1 MAVKR
6 AIDRIRPSAA
16 IGAMAAFAL
25 LCCAAAATFAAPPA
39 PADHAVG
46 TLVRVDVDARRLAIA
61 TDAQTGSELGQGG
74 EINLYVDATTTASRA
89 GKNIKLIELKP
100 GERLLV
106 RTQTNR
112 NRTQASKILVLPN
125 TDMDQGPGRYLH
137 GTIGEVRTATRM
149 LHINQAESRILNKIG
164 FDEQTT
170 VVTLDGK
177 PMAVTSLKPGDEIDA
192 SLRLRS
198 RITTAKQI
206 VLLRSAKGP

>member
-1 MAVKR
+1 MASMH

-16 IGAMAAFAL
+16 RVAMVAFAL
-25 LCCAAAATFAAPPA
+25 LCCAAAATLASPPVA
-39 PADHAVG
+39 GDHAVG
-46 TLVRVDVDARRLAIA
+46 TLVRVDVNAKRLAIA

-89 GKNIKLIELKP
+89 GKQIKLIELKP

-106 RTQTNR
+106 RTTTSR
-112 NRTQASKILVLPN
+112 NRTQANKILVLPD
-125 TDMDQGPGRYLH
+125 TDMNQGPGRYLH
-137 GTIGEVRTATRM
+137 GTVGEVRTGTRM
-149 LHINQAESRILNKIG
+149 LHISQAESRILNKIG
-164 FDEQTT
+164 YDEQTT

-177 PMAVTSLKPGDEIDA
+177 SMAVTSLKPGDEIDT

-206 VLLRSAKGP
+206 VLLRPGKGP